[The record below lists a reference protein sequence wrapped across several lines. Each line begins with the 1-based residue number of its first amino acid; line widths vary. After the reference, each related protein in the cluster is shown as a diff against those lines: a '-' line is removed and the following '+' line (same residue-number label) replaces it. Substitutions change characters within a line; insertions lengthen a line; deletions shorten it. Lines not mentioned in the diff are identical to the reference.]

1 MILHRPLNL
10 VLRSWTHIAVLR
22 ALRDTATG
30 FSGNQVARVSGMT
43 PRSAFLALTALETLG
58 LVRRRRGSRE
68 HLFTLNRSNH
78 IVEHGIIPLLQLEI
92 DLPERVDRE
101 LRHILQRRVVSTTL
115 FGSTARGDEKPGSDL
130 DLCCIVQDEPK
141 EDAVRT
147 ALEKSATHLRETY
160 GVGIAPIFFTVA
172 EARRKRSSG
181 LLRKIMSEGR
191 VITGKAIREV
201 ING

>member
-30 FSGNQVARVSGMT
+30 SSGNQVARASGMT
-43 PRSAFLALTALETLG
+43 PRSAFVALTALETLG

-78 IVEHGIIPLLQLEI
+78 IVEHGIIPLLQVEV

-101 LRHILQRRVVSTTL
+101 LRHLLQRRVISAVL

-130 DLCCIVQDEPK
+130 DLCCIVQDEAK
-141 EDAVRT
+141 EDAVRN
-147 ALEKSATHLRETY
+147 ALGKSATHLRETY
-160 GVGIAPIFFTVA
+160 GVSIAPVFFTVA
-172 EARRKRSSG
+172 EARRRRSSG
-181 LLRKIMSEGR
+181 LLRRIASEGR
-191 VITGKAIREV
+191 VVAGKTLREAID
-201 ING
+201 G